1 MTRSNIDRGLSVLW
15 LKYLELKE
23 TGSEPSDWKLWMVEK
38 ASSRLEGNMG
48 ALGIL
53 RVKLYMGWQLWCL

>member
-1 MTRSNIDRGLSVLW
+1 
-15 LKYLELKE
+15 
-23 TGSEPSDWKLWMVEK
+23 MVEK

-53 RVKLYMGWQLWCL
+53 RVKLYMG